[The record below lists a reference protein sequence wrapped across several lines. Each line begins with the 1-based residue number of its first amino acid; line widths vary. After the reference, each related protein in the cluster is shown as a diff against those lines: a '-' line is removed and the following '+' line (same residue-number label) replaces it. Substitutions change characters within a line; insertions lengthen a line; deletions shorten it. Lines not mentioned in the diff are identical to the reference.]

1 MSASGQTVRWFRQCN
16 IPETTK
22 IDFFGP
28 DIGIEALTPVL
39 VEHQS
44 VGVIDNGAQAIV
56 DEIASDSE
64 AQGQSDQGDNGDP
77 FLPRVLVSLPR
88 MVDLALLDASRA
100 EVFLVLLLM
109 MKVNGGR
116 VDGSAQR
123 RRVEGIPRSL
133 VDVVTAS
140 VT

>member
-1 MSASGQTVRWFRQCN
+1 
-16 IPETTK
+16 
-22 IDFFGP
+22 
-28 DIGIEALTPVL
+28 
-39 VEHQS
+39 
-44 VGVIDNGAQAIV
+44 
-56 DEIASDSE
+56 
-64 AQGQSDQGDNGDP
+64 
-77 FLPRVLVSLPR
+77 
-88 MVDLALLDASRA
+88 MVDLALLHPSRA

-123 RRVEGIPRSL
+123 RRVEGIPWSL